1 MYVSR
6 IQCISG
12 WWAQGTH
19 YDIVYPEYFFSSILH
34 GIQWILVLKGGIRA
48 KVKDSSNKK
57 LFGTHNEKEGF
68 STFYPAS
75 TDKL

>member
-6 IQCISG
+6 IQCISA

-34 GIQWILVLKGGIRA
+34 STHLILVLKGGIRA
-48 KVKDSSNKK
+48 KEKNSSNKRK
-57 LFGTHNEKEGF
+57 K
-68 STFYPAS
+68 AI
-75 TDKL
+75 